1 MRYRMLAVI
10 RLRNALTAS
19 TVSQFTLFA
28 TTKKGNKPDFHA
40 SASGE
45 KAKSLYDHFYKQ
57 IQTLHGE
64 DKVKNGQFA
73 AMMDV
78 ALVNDGPVS
87 PRCSHG
93 GISTE
98 HCDRSLYR
106 LTTPRPRWRSQ

>member
-1 MRYRMLAVI
+1 MERFFAVREATVALPRI
-10 RLRNALTAS
+10 ALTVL
-19 TVSQFTLFA
+19 VSQFTLFA

-45 KAKSLYDHFYKQ
+45 KAKTLYDHFYKQ
-57 IQTLHGE
+57 IQTLHGA

-87 PRCSHG
+87 LHYFSDRTPANRVTGHYSDRQH
-93 GISTE
+93 ST
-98 HCDRSLYR
+98 
-106 LTTPRPRWRSQ
+106 

>member
-1 MRYRMLAVI
+1 ML
-10 RLRNALTAS
+10 
-19 TVSQFTLFA
+19 A

-45 KAKSLYDHFYKQ
+45 KARTLYDYFYKQ

-64 DKVKNGQFA
+64 EKVKNGQFA

-87 PRCSHG
+87 LRHVPFSNIQTCRYLLKN
-93 GISTE
+93 
-98 HCDRSLYR
+98 RR
-106 LTTPRPRWRSQ
+106 